1 MKKGAKTSHS
11 GVQDFFGSIIRSHSR
26 KRVRQRQRATLPTT
40 QITESVSSFQSRR
53 AIAQA
58 DTAYTISR
66 DRLPSAVAPI
76 GPPAPLFGCTPWQ
89 DRAVCADLGTPGLL
103 PALMLGSP

>member
-11 GVQDFFGSIIRSHSR
+11 VAQDVFGSIIRSHSR
-26 KRVRQRQRATLPTT
+26 KRVSKKQRTTLPTIQT
-40 QITESVSSFQSRR
+40 TESVSSFQRRR

-58 DTAYTISR
+58 DTARTISR

-76 GPPAPLFGCTPWQ
+76 GPPAPLFGCAPWQ

-103 PALMLGSP
+103 PALML